1 MSDPIESPPRLDC
14 HKGHR
19 YYVGGGS
26 MDGQVHHLVHAAPS
40 DYPQT
45 VGTQTLG
52 AALGV
57 GSRSWY
63 ELDYEASEGTEAVYR
78 FIGAGKTFPKR
89 SVADV

>member
-1 MSDPIESPPRLDC
+1 MSTPNPPTRLGC

-19 YYVGGGS
+19 YYTGGGS
-26 MDGQVHHLVHAAPS
+26 MDGQIHHLVHAAPS

-57 GSRSWY
+57 GARSWY
-63 ELDYEASEGTEAVYR
+63 ELDYEASEGTEVVYR
-78 FIGAGKTFPKR
+78 FIGVGREFPRRAVAGE
-89 SVADV
+89 

>member
-1 MSDPIESPPRLDC
+1 MPDAQPVLRLTC

-26 MDGQVHHLVHAAPS
+26 MDGQVTHLVHASPS

-45 VGTQTLG
+45 IGTQTLG
-52 AALGV
+52 AALGT

-78 FIGAGKTFPKR
+78 FVGIGKNFPQR
-89 SVADV
+89 TVDDV